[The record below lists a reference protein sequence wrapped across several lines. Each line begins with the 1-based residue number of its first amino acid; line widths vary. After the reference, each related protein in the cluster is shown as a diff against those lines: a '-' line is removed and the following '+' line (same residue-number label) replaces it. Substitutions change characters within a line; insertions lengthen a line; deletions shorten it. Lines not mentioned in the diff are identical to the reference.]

1 MPLPSAPPRGGVL
14 LVGRSGSGKSTTS
27 LACIGSTLGYAADD
41 YCLLS
46 FPEMGPPLVHS
57 VYATGKA
64 DSDSVGRL
72 PGHLRQAFASA
83 RLCDASKLVL
93 FVTEE
98 FPKVPLRSFPLRS
111 FPLRSFPLRSFPLR
125 AVVFPRIKR
134 RDASEADAAPVDPSG
149 AARLEPMSAVEALR
163 ALAPSTIF
171 QMPGERAVGFSRLA
185 AMARSVPCHS
195 LLPGSDPTDAQPLL
209 LELCAG
215 QAASEEKAGKR

>member
-98 FPKVPLRSFPLRS
+98 FPKVPLRSFPLR
-111 FPLRSFPLRSFPLR
+111 

-195 LLPGSDPTDAQPLL
+195 LLSGSDPTDAQPLL